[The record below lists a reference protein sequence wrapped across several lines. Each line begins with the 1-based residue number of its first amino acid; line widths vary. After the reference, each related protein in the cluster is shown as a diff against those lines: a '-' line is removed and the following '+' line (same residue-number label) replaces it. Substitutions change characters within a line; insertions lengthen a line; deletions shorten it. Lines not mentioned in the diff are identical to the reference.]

1 MSRLRAITGFTIFLT
16 FGLILLGAWVRA
28 TNSGL
33 SCPDWP
39 TCYGYWVPLPSEIP
53 AEAGY
58 HYYQVMLEWVHRL
71 VAGVFVG
78 PLVLAIAWL
87 CWQWR
92 KKARVLPLL
101 GASLTVL
108 LLVQVSLGAITVL
121 DQNSPWSVAVHK
133 TTALLLFATMWMIF
147 ERSSDQPVVLSIGGL
162 VPHALLGW
170 LLLLAT
176 IASAAVMSKSGASLA
191 CSSPFLC
198 NDSLLPDFE
207 DPLERLHM
215 IHRSL
220 AFLTF
225 ITLAILGVRVRKE
238 ERLRGLD
245 RVIGLLLIIQIALGM
260 LTVAFELPIWL
271 ALLHQ
276 ANGILLFAQVSWL
289 LVRILQATEAETT
302 ANRPGAFAA
311 SSAP

>member
-1 MSRLRAITGFTIFLT
+1 M
-16 FGLILLGAWVRA
+16 
-28 TNSGL
+28 
-33 SCPDWP
+33 
-39 TCYGYWVPLPSEIP
+39 PLPSDIP

-58 HYYQVMLEWVHRL
+58 DYYQVMLEWVHRL

-78 PLVLAIAWL
+78 PLALAIAWL
-87 CWQWR
+87 CWRWR
-92 KKARVLPLL
+92 KKAKVLPLL
-101 GASLTVL
+101 GASLAVL

-121 DQNSPWSVAVHK
+121 DQNSPWSVAIHK
-133 TTALLLFATMWMIF
+133 TAALLLFATMWMIF
-147 ERSSDQPVVLSIGGL
+147 ERATDRPAALSTGGL

-170 LLLLAT
+170 FLLLAT

-191 CSSPFLC
+191 CSSPFIC

-215 IHRSL
+215 IHRGF

-225 ITLAILGVRVRKE
+225 ITLAVLGVRVRKE

-245 RVIGLLLIIQIALGM
+245 RIIGLLLIIQIALGM

-276 ANGILLFAQVSWL
+276 ANGILLFAKVSWL
-289 LVRILQATEAETT
+289 LAKILQATEAEATVD
-302 ANRPGAFAA
+302 RPGALAA